1 MASGGYRPGA
11 GRPKS
16 AKAPKSKPIKVPS
29 DVKTAARKSGM
40 KPLDYMLTVMN
51 DDAADAERR
60 DRMAIAAAPYVHS
73 KAADKATGKLEQR
86 QESANEASS
95 SGKYATPAPPPAI
108 SSGE

>member
-16 AKAPKSKPIKVPS
+16 AKTPKSKPIKVPS

-51 DDAADAERR
+51 DAAADAERR

-73 KAADKATGKLEQR
+73 KAADKALGKLEQR
-86 QESANEASS
+86 QESAVVSS
-95 SGKYATPAPPPAI
+95 SAGKYATPSPPATSPI
-108 SSGE
+108 GE

>member
-11 GRPKS
+11 GRPKG
-16 AKAPKSKPIKVPS
+16 AKAPKAKTIKV
-29 DVKTAARKSGM
+29 VVGEAARKSGM
-40 KPLDYMLTVMN
+40 KPLDYMLIVMN
-51 DDAADAERR
+51 DETADAERR

-86 QESANEASS
+86 QESAKEASS
-95 SGKYATPAPPPAI
+95 TGKYATPAPPASAI